1 MRRLYLNLA
10 FTMALAS
17 GQVADYLR
25 PQFAAQVEL
34 ITRDSAT
41 GRAAPARVYLFKGDR
56 PFRLSPVDSLIAFRV
71 DLFYRET
78 LWRRVPQ
85 PKTLEVTARDESH
98 FILLDGQAI
107 FDLPAGKYRLE
118 AYRGTFYA
126 QALQEFELRASEKR
140 NITVDLT
147 PLKGREQ
154 WISGDDHIHIVR
166 RREDDPVFLGWLAA
180 EDLGVGNFLQLQR
193 QQDAAMQYGFG
204 DRAEARRPGFSIR
217 SGQESRSAFY
227 GHVNLLGPRELLRP
241 LSIGSEYAN
250 SPEAYPF
257 PFILFERGHR
267 LGATVGYA
275 HFDGS
280 QKNST
285 QLMDVALGT
294 IDFVEVFQF
303 GELKA
308 EPWYEL
314 LNAGF
319 RVTGIAGSDFPV
331 PLNRRTSWPRA
342 IPLLG
347 PERTLVKTTASGSAY
362 AAWAAGVRA
371 GQVVVTN
378 GPLLDLNVAGR
389 APGAVMNWKGGEAEG
404 EATAT
409 FHRPIEKIEIVVNGK
424 VAAAREGQGQREV
437 RLTFRIPIEESSWV
451 AARATA
457 VTSEGEPRIQA
468 HTNALYLLRDN
479 RPAAVGGAREAL
491 RSRWEQQANYYRS
504 GELVF
509 ANQQQRGELIRKVE
523 EALAVLRS
531 SPATQTGTGA
541 RRSAPP

>member
-1 MRRLYLNLA
+1 MRRFSLNLA
-10 FTMALAS
+10 FGLALAS
-17 GQVADYLR
+17 GQVVEYLR
-25 PQFAAQVEL
+25 PHFAASVEL
-34 ITRDSAT
+34 VTRDTAT
-41 GRAAPARVYLFKGDR
+41 GRPVPARVYLFKDDR
-56 PFRLSPVDSLIAFRV
+56 PFRLSPVDSLIAFRT

-78 LWRRVPQ
+78 LWRSAPQ

-98 FILLDGQAI
+98 FILLGGQAV
-107 FDLPAGKYRLE
+107 FDLPAGKYRME

-126 QALQEFELRASEKR
+126 PAIVEFELLASEKR
-140 NITVDLT
+140 QVRIDLA
-147 PLKGREQ
+147 PLQGREQ

-166 RREDDPVFLGWLAA
+166 RPEDDAVFLGWLAA

-204 DRAEARRPGFSIR
+204 ERAEARRPGFSIR

-227 GHVNLLGPRELLRP
+227 GHVNLLGGRELIRP
-241 LSIGSEYAN
+241 LSIGSVYAN

-257 PFILFERGHR
+257 PLILFERGRR

-285 QLMDVALGT
+285 QLMDIALGAA
-294 IDFVEVFQF
+294 DFVEVFQF

-331 PLNRRTSWPRA
+331 PLNRRTPWPRA

-362 AAWAAGVRA
+362 EAWAAGVRA
-371 GQVVVTN
+371 GQVVVSN
-378 GPLLDLNVAGR
+378 GPLLDFAAAGR
-389 APGAVMNWKGGEAEG
+389 APGAVVNWTGGAAEG
-404 EATAT
+404 EATAA
-409 FHRPIEKIEIVVNGK
+409 FHRPIEKLEIVVNGK
-424 VAAAREGQGQREV
+424 VAASRDGQGQREV
-437 RLTFRIPIEESSWV
+437 RLPFRIPIEESSWI
-451 AARATA
+451 AARATGA
-457 VTSEGEPRIQA
+457 NLEGEPRIQA
-468 HTNALYLLRDN
+468 HTNPLYLLRDN
-479 RPAAVGGAREAL
+479 RPVSAGNARETL
-491 RSRWEQQANYYRS
+491 RARWEQQAKYYRS
-504 GELVF
+504 GDLVF

-523 EALAVLRS
+523 EALAVLSNR
-531 SPATQTGTGA
+531 P
-541 RRSAPP
+541 